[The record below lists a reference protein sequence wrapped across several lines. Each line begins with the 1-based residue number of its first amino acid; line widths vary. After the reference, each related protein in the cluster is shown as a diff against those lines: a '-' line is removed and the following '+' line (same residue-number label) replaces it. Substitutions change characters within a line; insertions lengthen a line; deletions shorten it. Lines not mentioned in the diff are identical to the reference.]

1 MEVSKRKMKYFSKR
15 TMCNQMH
22 KHDSKKEANRCD
34 ELNLLVKAGI
44 IEKLQQQV
52 RVVLKKKFIFQG
64 VTIRAISYYADFTYY
79 DKESK
84 KFVIEDTK
92 GYRTDIYKIKKK
104 LLLSIMKDRK
114 NFQFLET

>member
-1 MEVSKRKMKYFSKR
+1 
-15 TMCNQMH
+15 MCNQMH

-34 ELNLLVKAGI
+34 ELTLLVKAGV

-84 KFVIEDTK
+84 KFVIEDVK
-92 GYRTDIYKIKKK
+92 GGLAIRTGVYMLKKK
-104 LLLSIMKDRK
+104 LLLYKMRNKK
-114 NFQFLET
+114 NFNSFENV